1 MLCSLAEE
9 LYDVHSFGGSVGWL
23 VINDVFFGGIYFG
36 VCVVVAVTVVFL
48 AFVVSISIEP
58 KVVSPLK

>member
-23 VINDVFFGGIYFG
+23 VINDVYFGGIYLSGFNLEVG
-36 VCVVVAVTVVFL
+36 SGMEKDLTYWHIRDHYHL
-48 AFVVSISIEP
+48 A
-58 KVVSPLK
+58 L

>member
-23 VINDVFFGGIYFG
+23 VINDVYFGGIYLSGFNLEVG
-36 VCVVVAVTVVFL
+36 
-48 AFVVSISIEP
+48 SGME
-58 KVVSPLK
+58 